1 MNFKHRTPFKRET
14 KGTKTIVGQNML
26 HYKSDIEAHTTFL
39 AQSYLSKYRKRINFK
54 NSYLNLVITMSI
66 SLTCVLFHN

>member
-39 AQSYLSKYRKRINFK
+39 AHICQNIGHE
-54 NSYLNLVITMSI
+54 SI
-66 SLTCVLFHN
+66 LKILI